1 MNKVQKNFLAEKSLI
16 KRIKNFTLNFL
27 IAIVWL
33 VKSMAKYLK
42 KYLQDRKSTRLNSSH
57 EIPSRM
63 PSSA

>member
-16 KRIKNFTLNFL
+16 KRITNFTLNFL

-42 KYLQDRKSTRLNSSH
+42 KYLHIKSK
-57 EIPSRM
+57 
-63 PSSA
+63 

>member
-1 MNKVQKNFLAEKSLI
+1 MNKAQKNFLAEKSLI

-42 KYLQDRKSTRLNSSH
+42 KYLHIKSK
-57 EIPSRM
+57 
-63 PSSA
+63 